1 MTKNKKQAAKATKV
15 TKEELQK
22 VQTLV
27 NTINNAQFRVGD
39 LELEKANLLSVMI
52 NSKNQF
58 NELQGKLR
66 EKYGDV
72 VVNIQDGSLKPR
84 EDEQVNTKN

>member
-1 MTKNKKQAAKATKV
+1 MTKNKKQAAKATQV

-27 NTINNAQFRVGD
+27 NNINNTQFRIGE
-39 LELEKANLLSVMI
+39 LELEKTSLVSMAI
-52 NSKNQF
+52 NAKNQWM
-58 NELQGKLR
+58 ELQNKLR
-66 EKYGDV
+66 DKYGDV
-72 VVNIQDGSLKPR
+72 VVNINDGSLKPR

>member
-1 MTKNKKQAAKATKV
+1 MTKNKKQAAKATQV

-27 NTINNAQFRVGD
+27 NNINNTQFRIGE
-39 LELEKANLLSVMI
+39 LELEKTSLVSTAI
-52 NSKNQF
+52 NAKNQWM
-58 NELQGKLR
+58 ELQNKLR
-66 EKYGDV
+66 DKYGDV
-72 VVNIQDGSLKPR
+72 VVNINDGSLKPR

>member
-39 LELEKANLLSVMI
+39 LELEKANLLSVMMT
-52 NSKNQF
+52 SKNQF

-72 VVNIQDGSLKPR
+72 VVNRIY
-84 EDEQVNTKN
+84 